1 MGSSDNIEEL
11 LGRFEIYNLEFK
23 MKQNS
28 GCIFDFFS
36 LMNFNCL
43 I

>member
-1 MGSSDNIEEL
+1 MSLSDNIEAS
-11 LGRFEIYNLEFK
+11 LGKFEIYNPEFK

-36 LMNFNCL
+36 
-43 I
+43 